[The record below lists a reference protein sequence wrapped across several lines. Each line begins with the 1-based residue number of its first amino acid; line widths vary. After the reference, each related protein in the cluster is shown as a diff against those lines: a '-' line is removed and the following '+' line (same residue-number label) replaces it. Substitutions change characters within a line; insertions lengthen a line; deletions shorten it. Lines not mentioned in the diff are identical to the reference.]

1 MRSGMDRARLGA
13 TAAALL
19 AAVGC
24 STQTQPALDS
34 LPPVVP
40 SAPQSVEPTGPGTYV
55 AETVNTLQMPV
66 DVSVVIPPDL
76 TVPPIPQSAAVGNLL
91 RRAAVALGAP
101 NPTLRYV
108 LVEIDNTGELDP
120 VPLPENVDILDS
132 AGRGA
137 NFRPA
142 YAVLRNRLDLLRG
155 DTPES
160 RAAARA
166 GTALLQEI
174 VVRDG
179 LVRPGQT
186 EVVTY
191 VSEDPLADVA
201 TVVVNGSLAVKQP

>member
-1 MRSGMDRARLGA
+1 MRSGMGRARLGGA
-13 TAAALL
+13 AAALL

-24 STQTQPALDS
+24 STQPAVDAV
-34 LPPVVP
+34 PPVVP
-40 SAPQSVEPTGPGTYV
+40 SAQPSVAATGPGTYV
-55 AETVNTLQMPV
+55 AEAVNTLRMPV
-66 DVSVVIPPDL
+66 DVEVVIPADPS
-76 TVPPIPQSAAVGNLL
+76 VPPTPSAAAAGNLL
-91 RRAAVALGAP
+91 RRAAAALGGTEPA
-101 NPTLRYV
+101 LRYV
-108 LVEIDNTGELDP
+108 LVEIDNTGQLDP

-142 YAVLRNRLDLLRG
+142 YAVLRNRLDVLLG

-160 RAAARA
+160 RAVARA
-166 GTALLQEI
+166 GAALLQDI

-201 TVVVNGSLAVKQP
+201 TVVVNGSLGVKQP